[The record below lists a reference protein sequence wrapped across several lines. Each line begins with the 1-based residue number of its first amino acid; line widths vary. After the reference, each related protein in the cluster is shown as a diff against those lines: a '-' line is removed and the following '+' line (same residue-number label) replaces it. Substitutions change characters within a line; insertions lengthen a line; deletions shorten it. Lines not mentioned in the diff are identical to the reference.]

1 MIKLA
6 VNKINNWIFVTGVPR
21 SGTTFVGMTLSLPKQ
36 VDYIHEPFNPMCGM
50 HGVDKWYRYLRSD
63 LDTPE
68 TKDYHKLV
76 QSILNYD
83 FSLKNNVPST
93 DNYWRKVFKH
103 FLGSRGPYYLRL
115 AKLNIFHQ
123 TAIIKDP
130 IASLLTEY
138 LYDNFQVKPVIII
151 KHPVSFIA
159 SLKRVNFWPHPDK
172 LKDQKYLIKDYF
184 GDEQDFLEQDLS
196 NRVTAAAVFWRIIYK
211 VLLAQAERHP
221 DWQVITHEELSQ
233 KPVATFKGLYQSLGI
248 PWSDAIAQKIVNQT
262 QKNSS
267 TDPRKG
273 VVQDFQRN
281 SADIFQT
288 RRDSISLMERKEIF
302 EIVSDVAL
310 KVYSKES
317 FAIN

>member
-21 SGTTFVGMTLSLPKQ
+21 SGTTFVGMTLSLPKE

-50 HGVDKWYRYLRSD
+50 PGVDKWYRYISSD
-63 LDTPE
+63 LYTLE
-68 TKDYHKLV
+68 SKDYHQLT
-76 QSILNYD
+76 QSIFNYD

-93 DNYWRKVFKH
+93 DSYWRKVLKH

-138 LYDNFQVKPVIII
+138 LYDNFQVKPVIVI

-184 GDEQDFLEQDLS
+184 ADEQDFLDQDLS
-196 NRVTAAAVFWRIIYK
+196 NRVVAAAVFWRIIYK
-211 VLLAQAERHP
+211 VLLAQAEQHP
-221 DWQVITHEELSQ
+221 DWQVVTHEKLSQ
-233 KPVATFKGLYQSLGI
+233 EPVATFRSLYQSLAI
-248 PWSDAIAQKIVNQT
+248 PWSGAIEQKIVNQT
-262 QKNSS
+262 QKGSS
-267 TDPRKG
+267 TDARKG

-288 RRDSISLMERKEIF
+288 RRDSISLVEREEIF

-317 FAIN
+317 FAIY